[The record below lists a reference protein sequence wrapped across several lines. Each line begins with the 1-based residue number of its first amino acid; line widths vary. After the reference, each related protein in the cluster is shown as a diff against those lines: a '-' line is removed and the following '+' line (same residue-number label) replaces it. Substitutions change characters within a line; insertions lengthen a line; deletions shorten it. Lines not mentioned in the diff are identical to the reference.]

1 MSQNGMERK
10 GFFLH
15 HSQCES
21 LFSLPDAQL
30 AAVIRACHA
39 FSCGKEPD
47 LSDPIVACAF
57 GLMRPS
63 LEMSIK
69 RAEAGRKGGEAN
81 GSKPEANES
90 KRKQIEA
97 KQEIKNKKQELIRK
111 DSSLRSESS
120 PEQSAVADT
129 SGVVAVATPAEIIL
143 PLTGNREFAVSRED
157 VREWSELYPAV
168 DVMQELRAMRGWL
181 MANPRQQKT
190 PAGIKRFCNSWLAK
204 KQDRS
209 CGGSPRASPG
219 NQPAAPTEWQLQKQ
233 RQRLM
238 AADLNRLRAEEE
250 REWANWTG
258 WDKPKKGDDD
268 GIAIF
273 SGAAI
278 GENEHAVSGG
288 H

>member
-120 PEQSAVADT
+120 PEQTAIAVA
-129 SGVVAVATPAEIIL
+129 SVVEVMPEQHTVIFL
-143 PLTGNREFAVSRED
+143 PLVGQKEHAITSAD
-157 VREWSELYPAV
+157 VQEWAELYPAV
-168 DVMQELRAMRGWL
+168 DIVQELRKMRGWL
-181 MANPRQQKT
+181 LARPKQRKTAN
-190 PAGIKRFCNSWLAK
+190 GIYRFCTGWLAK
-204 KQDRS
+204 EQDK
-209 CGGSPRASPG
+209 GGHARASPER
-219 NQPAAPTEWQLQKQ
+219 PAAPSEWQKEQQ
-233 RQRLM
+233 ERRGM
-238 AADLNRLRAEEE
+238 ALALLRE
-250 REWANWTG
+250 REREREEMRGLCDAG
-258 WDKPKKGDDD
+258 
-268 GIAIF
+268 
-273 SGAAI
+273 
-278 GENEHAVSGG
+278 
-288 H
+288 